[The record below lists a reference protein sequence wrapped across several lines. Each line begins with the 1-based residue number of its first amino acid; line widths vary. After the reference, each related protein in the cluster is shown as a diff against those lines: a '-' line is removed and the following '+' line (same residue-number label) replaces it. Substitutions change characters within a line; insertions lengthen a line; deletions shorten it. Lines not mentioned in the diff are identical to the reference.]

1 MVRWNDFS
9 RKTSSS
15 SDMDIWRAIR
25 EGRNDARERTTRR
38 TSLVSKLQIVSLGFQ
53 GRKKK
58 SIESNLL
65 LGEVVHQKVISLGVF
80 IRSDNSSIN
89 FLRC

>member
-1 MVRWNDFS
+1 M
-9 RKTSSS
+9 
-15 SDMDIWRAIR
+15 
-25 EGRNDARERTTRR
+25 EGDKGGTERCEGADDAEDVVGFKATNC
-38 TSLVSKLQIVSLGFQ
+38 QLGFS
-53 GRKKK
+53 GKKKK
-58 SIESNLL
+58 SIKSNLL